1 VRIRGLAAIAAVTV
15 STIAAPAMAGKKP
28 PPPVALPSCGPSDI
42 TASTATVLACN
53 GFDAGNLLN
62 QANAG
67 TDQTILQ
74 SLGYSGWDGKIKD
87 TAASVSN
94 LGGTHTLNFGIQ
106 LTGIS
111 ILAVHYGG
119 GKGGPGQESTAFY
132 VLDAAQGI
140 NQIHLAY
147 AASSNAVLFVTGLPR
162 HVVASVPEPA
172 SWATML
178 AGFGLIGGQMR
189 RRRRVPATA

>member
-1 VRIRGLAAIAAVTV
+1 LAAIAAIAV

-28 PPPVALPSCGPSDI
+28 PVSLASCGPTDI
-42 TASTATVLACN
+42 TAPTVTMLACN

-67 TDQTILQ
+67 ADQAILQ

-87 TAASVSN
+87 VAASVDK

-111 ILAVHYGG
+111 IVGVHYGG
-119 GKGGPGQESTAFY
+119 GVGSPGAESTAFY

-140 NQIHLAY
+140 NQLHLTY
-147 AASSNAVLFVTGLPR
+147 NASSNAVLFVTGLPR
-162 HVVASVPEPA
+162 HVVGSVPEPA
-172 SWATML
+172 SWAMML
-178 AGFGLIGGQMR
+178 GGFGLIGGQLR
-189 RRRRVPATA
+189 RRRRISAIA